1 MRIKFRFLTVT
12 VFVASLVLTVR
23 LGDLW
28 QGLEVAVG
36 SRSVA
41 ESIAKQPPPASKGA
55 SSLSVL
61 DAAVEE
67 DMFTEEEIKTLQ
79 DLAVRREELDRR
91 EREIEIRDALLE
103 AAEKRIDGKI
113 TELRGLKGDMESLLT
128 QYDEEKLAKIQ
139 SLVKIYENMKP
150 KDAARIFGKLEMEIL
165 LEVIGRMREAKV
177 APILAKM
184 DPAKAQEVTAE
195 LAQQS
200 QLSDATADGGE

>member
-1 MRIKFRFLTVT
+1 
-12 VFVASLVLTVR
+12 
-23 LGDLW
+23 
-28 QGLEVAVG
+28 LEVAVG

-41 ESIAKQPPPASKGA
+41 ESITKQPPLASKGA

-61 DAAVEE
+61 DAPVEE

-91 EREIEIRDALLE
+91 ERELEIRDALLE

-113 TELRGLKGDMESLLT
+113 IELRGLKEDMESLLT
-128 QYDEEKLAKIQ
+128 QYDEEELAKIQ

-165 LEVIGRMREAKV
+165 LEVVGRMREAKV

-200 QLSDATADGGE
+200 QLSDVTTDGGE

>member
-12 VFVASLVLTVR
+12 IFAASLVLTVR

-41 ESIAKQPPPASKGA
+41 ESITKQPPLASKGA

-61 DAAVEE
+61 DAPVEE

-91 EREIEIRDALLE
+91 ERELEIRDALLE

-113 TELRGLKGDMESLLT
+113 IELRGLKEDMESLLT
-128 QYDEEKLAKIQ
+128 QYDEEELAKIQ

-165 LEVIGRMREAKV
+165 LEVVGRMREAKV

-200 QLSDATADGGE
+200 QLSDVTTDGGE